1 MLLSSLISSG
11 SSSLWLT
18 EVFPAA
24 VYIGKERKQ
33 VPIHHLFLKTVPKIL
48 PLAPLFPAHTAPFRL
63 SKSASLRHLFS
74 VTATLESL
82 VFPQGRLG
90 LCQERGPSWQKERV
104 KRKEQLTRPPTAP
117 CIPIPKPG
125 QVLTPPSLPRH
136 SQSGFSRILSQMIC
150 LSAEISA
157 CWEAEL
163 LNGPGSQ
170 LGPGLPGATRLTS

>member
-1 MLLSSLISSG
+1 M
-11 SSSLWLT
+11 
-18 EVFPAA
+18 
-24 VYIGKERKQ
+24 
-33 VPIHHLFLKTVPKIL
+33 PIHHLFLKTVPKIL